1 MVAGLPISSE
11 PWLQF
16 LVGRETEVA
25 GRRLNEVVVVVRI
38 VERVLQALLI
48 RPVRTAGFCYRVG
61 EQFPVGSGHQIIDGN
76 VAAIEAGITASTGM
90 NKRGPTDFVVCDIQI
105 HCGQLRGQHI
115 SHVCRIGV
123 EQEAI
128 QRRFVG
134 R

>member
-61 EQFPVGSGHQIIDGN
+61 EQFPVGSGHQIVDGN
-76 VAAIEAGITASTGM
+76 VAAIETGVATAAGM
-90 NKRGPTDFVVCDIQI
+90 DKRGPADFVV
-105 HCGQLRGQHI
+105 
-115 SHVCRIGV
+115 SNV
-123 EQEAI
+123 
-128 QRRFVG
+128 
-134 R
+134 